1 MKHPNYIIT
10 IHRDGHYKVYTAERY
25 RLIRA
30 LKSVGIILGA
40 LLVAA
45 LFCGAAV
52 TSEHPAK
59 IAQAIFLFGASAVA
73 LISAIVWSVTGGGE
87 EKSKNNGK
95 TSKRR

>member
-10 IHRDGHYKVYTAERY
+10 IHRDGRYKVRTAERY
-25 RLIRA
+25 RLLRA

-52 TSEHPAK
+52 ISEHPAK

-87 EKSKNNGK
+87 EKNKNNGK
-95 TSKRR
+95 TSERR

>member
-1 MKHPNYIIT
+1 MKQTPLTVIRHSNGYIE
-10 IHRDGHYKVYTAERY
+10 IHRSDGTRKVYTAERY

-40 LLVAA
+40 LLVAV

-59 IAQAIFLFGASAVA
+59 IAQAIFLFGASAVV
-73 LISAIVWSVTGGGE
+73 LISAIVWSVRGGGE
-87 EKSKNNGK
+87 K
-95 TSKRR
+95 